1 MCLGVSGRVWGMS
14 GGCLDMFGGG
24 LDVSRGCLD
33 MSGGCL
39 DVFVG
44 CLDMIGGV
52 ISSNLTNFHQ
62 TERNF
67 VKLQNFQ
74 LPPSINIKSDH
85 ETAKVGSLMAT
96 QFFSK

>member
-1 MCLGVSGRVWGMS
+1 MLGLSCAKPNESVKNFSIRLQQIIRLKLRILFLCVWGMS
-14 GGCLDMFGGG
+14 GGCLDMFGGC

-44 CLDMIGGV
+44 CLDMTGGV

-62 TERNF
+62 T
-67 VKLQNFQ
+67 
-74 LPPSINIKSDH
+74 
-85 ETAKVGSLMAT
+85 
-96 QFFSK
+96 